1 MISHKIR
8 RLLMLVAAIMLV
20 SSMAASAATVMIM
33 EDTKVYAKPDTGSK
47 CYGTLEAGTKL
58 NMTDSGYG
66 WAELKAG
73 GSVGYVA
80 LEDVAKVNTFSGETV
95 YACCDATIYKNFETS
110 SGSVSAGTAV
120 KLYATAGDWAY
131 IKYGSKYGL
140 VDIDDLSVE
149 KPGAAEE
156 APEEETAQSITA
168 YVAKD
173 GAKAYKSASKTSNA
187 LCTLNVNDTVTVTA
201 VKNGWAKVEKKGY
214 TGYMQVSDLST
225 EKIDVVVFDSY
236 TGYAA
241 KDGVKCYDNWDGSGS
256 AVKTLKVNT
265 KISVSA
271 YNSKWAKV
279 EVDGKGYFMY
289 LSSISKTKINVI
301 PDNGSTVMPATGTAK
316 EIDWWNGGISSK
328 FAVGDVVTITDV
340 ETGIAWREKRTGGT
354 NHADSQPLT
363 AEDTAALKKACG
375 TFSWTRRAVFV
386 TIDGVNYAA
395 SINTMPHGS
404 GDSIPNNNYNGHH
417 CIHFTN
423 SRTHGTNK
431 VCNLHQ
437 SAIKK
442 ALKAVLD

>member
-8 RLLMLVAAIMLV
+8 RLLMLVTAIMLA

-73 GSVGYVA
+73 ESVGYVD
-80 LEDVAKVNTFSGETV
+80 LDDVAKVKTFSGETV
-95 YACCDATIYKNFETS
+95 YAASETTLYKDFETS
-110 SGSVSAGTAV
+110 SGTVSAGAAV

-131 IKYGSKYGL
+131 VKSGSKYGL

-149 KPGAAEE
+149 KPGATEE
-156 APEEETAQSITA
+156 APEEEPAQSITA
-168 YVAKD
+168 YAAKD
-173 GAKAYKSASKTSNA
+173 GVKAYKSASKTSKA
-187 LCTLNVNDTVTVTA
+187 LCTLNTNDTVTVTA
-201 VKNGWAKVEKKGY
+201 VKNGWANVEKNGY

-225 EKIDVVVFDSY
+225 EKIDVIVYESY

-241 KDGVKCYDNWDGSGS
+241 KDGVKCYDNWDGTGS

-279 EVDGKGYFMY
+279 TVGGSNYFMY

-301 PDNGSTVMPATGTAK
+301 PDNGSTVMPASGTAK
-316 EIDWWNGGISSK
+316 EADWWTSGIASK
-328 FAVGDVVTITDV
+328 FAVGDVVTVTDV
-340 ETGIAWREKRTGGT
+340 ETGIAWQEKRTGGT
-354 NHADSQPLT
+354 NHADTQPLT
-363 AEDTAALKKACG
+363 ADDTAAMKKACG

-386 TIDGVNYAA
+386 TVDGVNYAA

-404 GDSIPNNNYNGHH
+404 GDSVPGNNYNGHH

-431 VCNLHQ
+431 VCSLHQ
-437 SAIKK
+437 GAIKK
-442 ALKAVLD
+442 ALNAVLD